1 MRTSGARAV
10 FFDWENTL
18 AVWGLP
24 NQYCSRL
31 SKLLR
36 TVGLH
41 YTSSD
46 ISSILDDIKKE
57 LCANTKDG
65 VLAWYAALLHALGCR
80 GWTEE
85 TLVSLQRNYAL
96 QDFILVPNALKT
108 VKALR
113 GNGVLV
119 GIITNHSQLIRSQI
133 IKLMGESLSSII
145 ISDEIGVCKP
155 SAEIFTH
162 AARSLNV
169 PPDECIH
176 VGDDLHIDAIAA
188 YKHGGFKTGVW
199 LTTTW
204 AQESPRYNRG
214 FGIISSIEE
223 IIDLI
228 EK

>member
-1 MRTSGARAV
+1 MQTSGARAV

-18 AVWGLP
+18 AVWGRP

-46 ISSILDDIKKE
+46 ISSILGDITKE
-57 LCANTKDG
+57 LRANTKDG
-65 VLAWYAALLHALGCR
+65 VLAWYAALLQALGCR

-96 QDFILVPNALKT
+96 QDFILVANALKT

-113 GNGVLV
+113 SRGVLV
-119 GIITNHSQLIRSQI
+119 GIITNHSQLMRSQI
-133 IKLMGESLSSII
+133 IKLMGESLSSIV
-145 ISDEIGVCKP
+145 ISDEIGVGKP

-169 PPDECIH
+169 PPGECMH
-176 VGDDLHIDAIAA
+176 VGDDLHIDALAA
-188 YKHGGFKTGVW
+188 HKYGGFKAGVW
-199 LTTTW
+199 LTATRTKGT
-204 AQESPRYNRG
+204 PRYDKG
-214 FGIISSIEE
+214 VWIISSIEE
-223 IIDLI
+223 IIDVI